1 MIDNELQQIE
11 SNLKRN
17 AVLTDLGNALAR
29 LKGNRDFKKVILEG
43 FFEDEAIRLVH
54 LKADPNMQSEQSQ
67 KSITTQMDAIGNL
80 SQYLATLQFK
90 AGMAQKAKAS
100 DEEMRDELLAEGL
113 E

>member
-17 AVLTDLGNALAR
+17 AVVTELGNALAR

-54 LKADPNMQSEQSQ
+54 LKADPNMQGSDSQ
-67 KSITTQMDAIGNL
+67 KAILTQMDAIGAL
-80 SQYLATLQFK
+80 RQYLETLAQL
-90 AGMAQKAKAS
+90 AGMAQKSIEA
-100 DEEMRDELLAEGL
+100 DEHTRDELLAEGL
-113 E
+113 

>member
-54 LKADPNMQSEQSQ
+54 LKADPNMQGSDSQ
-67 KSITTQMDAIGNL
+67 KAILTQMDAIGAL
-80 SQYLATLQFK
+80 RQYLETLAQL
-90 AGMAQKAKAS
+90 AGMAQKSIEA
-100 DEEMRDELLAEGL
+100 DEQTRDELLAEGL
-113 E
+113 